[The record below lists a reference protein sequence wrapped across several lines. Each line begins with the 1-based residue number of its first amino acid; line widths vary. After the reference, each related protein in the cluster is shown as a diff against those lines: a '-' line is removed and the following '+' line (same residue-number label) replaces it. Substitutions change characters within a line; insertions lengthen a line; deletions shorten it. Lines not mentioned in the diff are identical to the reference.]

1 MTENCSPTPTVVNPE
16 MKLEDVRAG
25 AKANTCEGHG
35 RSTASGRGYNAER
48 LANSIFNKSDVIFR
62 SSLEP
67 HVDAFASGE
76 ISYDIEVKSCVVRY
90 QNSSKKL
97 GRYGQFRIWK
107 PHHDQLLHTCCQY
120 SSREPIY
127 LFVVYSV
134 VDGIEMEVG
143 KLIAPAEMI
152 DDALDN
158 WILEDHVT
166 MGEQKTRQISWHL
179 LLKRLGVPK
188 DRFKN
193 EHLIDL
199 TDE

>member
-16 MKLEDVRAG
+16 MKLEDVRSG
-25 AKANTCEGHG
+25 VNANTCEGRG

-48 LANSIFNKSDVIFR
+48 LANAIFEKSDIIFR
-62 SSLEP
+62 WSPEP
-67 HVDAFASGE
+67 YVDAFASGE

-107 PHHDQLLHTCCQY
+107 PHHDRLLHNGQY
-120 SSREPIY
+120 SLTESIY

-134 VDGIEMEVG
+134 VDGIEKEVG

>member
-25 AKANTCEGHG
+25 AKANTCEGRG

-48 LANSIFNKSDVIFR
+48 LANFVFDESDIIFR
-62 SSLEP
+62 CSIEP
-67 HVDAFASGE
+67 HIDAFVSGE
-76 ISYDIEVKSCVVRY
+76 ISYDIEVKSCVTRY
-90 QNSSKKL
+90 QTSSKKL

-107 PHHDQLLHTCCQY
+107 PHHDELLYNTPY
-120 SSREPIY
+120 NSTESIY
-127 LFVVYSV
+127 FFVVYSV
-134 VDGIEMEVG
+134 VGGIEKEVG
-143 KLIAPAEMI
+143 KLIAPAEMV

-166 MGEQKTRQISWHL
+166 MGKQKTRQISWHL
-179 LLKRLGVPK
+179 LLKRLGVSTE
-188 DRFKN
+188 RFKD
-193 EHLIDL
+193 EHIIDL

>member
-16 MKLEDVRAG
+16 MKLEDVRRG
-25 AKANTCEGHG
+25 VNANNCEGRG

-48 LANSIFNKSDVIFR
+48 LARGVFTESDIIFR
-62 SSLEP
+62 CSLEP
-67 HVDAFASGE
+67 HVDAFISGE
-76 ISYDIEVKSCVVRY
+76 ISYDVEVKSCVVRY

-107 PHHDQLLHTCCQY
+107 LHHDQLLYNDPH
-120 SSREPIY
+120 SSIESIY
-127 LFVVYSV
+127 FFVVYSV
-134 VDGIEMEVG
+134 VGGIEKEVG
-143 KLIAPAEMI
+143 KLIAPAEMV

-179 LLKRLGVPK
+179 LLKRLGVPE
-188 DRFKN
+188 DRFKT